1 MIFISLKLMLV
12 SLLFLMDNIYFN
24 VCSCVCCYSVWGA
37 ASGPATPT
45 DLTKVIKK
53 AGSVLGTVLE
63 PLEVIVER
71 RMVHNLLTILDDTL
85 HPLHDLLIRQQSSWS
100 LLQLSCN
107 KDRYFKSFLLIAKK
121 RCNNLMVRER
131 QHNQTWMLRLL
142 HLSIM

>member
-1 MIFISLKLMLV
+1 MQEMIFISLKLMLV
-12 SLLFLMDNIYFN
+12 SLLFLVDNIYFN

-37 ASGPATPT
+37 ASAPATPT

-85 HPLHDLLIRQQSSWS
+85 HPLHDLLIRQQSS
-100 LLQLSCN
+100 
-107 KDRYFKSFLLIAKK
+107 
-121 RCNNLMVRER
+121 
-131 QHNQTWMLRLL
+131 
-142 HLSIM
+142 